1 MSNNKLN
8 LNKYNKLIVDFFK
21 LYKIYIIGVICFL
34 LGSILGDML
43 NYDSIS
49 QSEYGKVVVSL
60 EETQIQL
67 GESQNT
73 IKELES
79 KNERLQLQIDRA
91 KPYLDLNYD
100 ARQKVDAKIEEVNTE
115 QEEKAA
121 KKALEKAK
129 QEALENAKKEE
140 SQSFTYNHSS
150 ESNASSISNSQSSS
164 SNSNNNSSSSNEH
177 IGKSVYIA
185 NGNSYYHAISNCKYL
200 EGAKTSLV
208 TLTSDMRKFECNC
221 WTNPVIYKPSSSS
234 SSSSSGSS
242 SSGGR
247 TVYIASGNSYY
258 HSSSSCKFLRGASVT
273 AVGINN
279 VGGKQACN
287 CIKYYL

>member
-1 MSNNKLN
+1 MSLNKLRNKKTMITLFIAMVIAVFVIGKDYSIITRKN
-8 LNKYNKLIVDFFK
+8 LKEYESLAKKIQRLDEESSKYSSD
-21 LYKIYIIGVICFL
+21 
-34 LGSILGDML
+34 
-43 NYDSIS
+43 NYDEIS
-49 QSEYGKVVVSL
+49 K
-60 EETQIQL
+60 
-67 GESQNT
+67 
-73 IKELES
+73 
-79 KNERLQLQIDRA
+79 
-91 KPYLDLNYD
+91 YLDLRVKY
-100 ARQKVDAKIEEVNTE
+100 EEVE
-115 QEEKAA
+115 QSFNEYKEKYPND
-121 KKALEKAK
+121 LEDEIETVKDEVNEYYAQAIK
-129 QEALENAKKEE
+129 LENELKEANSKKEE
-140 SQSFTYNHSS
+140 SQLASSNNSSGLYTNS
-150 ESNASSISNSQSSS
+150 ESSSS
-164 SNSNNNSSSSNEH
+164 NAHSHNNIASNSNNNSSSSNKH

-208 TLTSDMRKFECNC
+208 TLTSGMRKFECNC

-279 VGGKQACN
+279 VGGKHACN
-287 CIKYYL
+287 CIKY